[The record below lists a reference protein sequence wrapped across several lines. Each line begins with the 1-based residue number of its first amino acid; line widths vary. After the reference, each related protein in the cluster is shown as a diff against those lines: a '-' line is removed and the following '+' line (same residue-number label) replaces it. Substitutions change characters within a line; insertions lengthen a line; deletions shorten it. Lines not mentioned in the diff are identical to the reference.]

1 MGSGEDGQSAGRKI
15 PYTAIL
21 VIGIST
27 VLVVVIVIAL
37 IATCRSPSRNAGL
50 NAAVTFDG
58 AQFVISNK
66 DNFDWTNV
74 KMEVNGGVAF
84 PGFSYSIPKIAAE
97 KTYTVFGNRFFKPDG
112 SQFDPSTTIIQRFTI
127 ACDTPKGPASWSVTW
142 R

>member
-15 PYTAIL
+15 PYAAIL
-21 VIGIST
+21 VIGISI
-27 VLVVVIVIAL
+27 VVGVVIVIAI
-37 IATCRSPSRNAGL
+37 IATCRSPSRNVGL
-50 NAAVTFDG
+50 NAVVTFDG
-58 AQFVISNK
+58 TQFVISNE

-74 KMEVNGGVAF
+74 KMEVNGGVVF
-84 PGFSYSIPKIAAE
+84 PGFSHNVPKIAAE

-112 SQFDPSTTIIQRFTI
+112 SQFNPTTTEIQRFTI